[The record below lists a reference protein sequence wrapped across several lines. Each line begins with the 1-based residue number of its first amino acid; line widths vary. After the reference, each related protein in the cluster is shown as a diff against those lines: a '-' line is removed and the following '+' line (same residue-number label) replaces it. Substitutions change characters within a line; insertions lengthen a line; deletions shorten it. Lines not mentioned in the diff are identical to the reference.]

1 MDIRSV
7 LRFEGNKPHMGE
19 YVIATTNRGVRSW
32 NTSYDKSEIIGYRIP
47 EHNNVELADDEIL
60 ILVTGCVYKGHR
72 SSD

>member
-32 NTSYDKSEIIGYRIP
+32 N
-47 EHNNVELADDEIL
+47 
-60 ILVTGCVYKGHR
+60 VTGCVYKGHR
-72 SSD
+72 GSD